1 MGQLLAELL
10 YQWMLIISG
19 VLAFV
24 AGFFSQSFQLTVNIV
39 GAGALLTCAVC
50 LFDWP
55 FYNKHPINFTASKR
69 GKLSVV
75 RE

>member
-1 MGQLLAELL
+1 M
-10 YQWMLIISG
+10 
-19 VLAFV
+19 
-24 AGFFSQSFQLTVNIV
+24 QLTVNIV
-39 GAGALLTCAVC
+39 GAGALLTCAVSLYHHLPETRTGEAYHHETRSSCSSRQVC